1 MSSSELEGAGNV
13 QRGTF
18 RTMLCGRTGIHHE
31 FISASEAEMGRVI
44 SGAQGESLVIWV
56 VGILLTHGGINIVWI
71 SVRPRLDG
79 LAACST
85 YESETLCHG
94 ILISAER

>member
-1 MSSSELEGAGNV
+1 
-13 QRGTF
+13 
-18 RTMLCGRTGIHHE
+18 
-31 FISASEAEMGRVI
+31 MGRVI
-44 SGAQGESLVIWV
+44 PDTQGESIVIWV
-56 VGILLTHGGINIVWI
+56 VGILLTHGGINVVWI

-94 ILISAER
+94 FLFLSRDVEVKLKILLPVGATRLVSFLR